1 LGSIIILGMFEK
13 TLLATSNQ
21 SLCAKFGEL
30 ENLEGHLS
38 VAPSFR
44 IALAEIR
51 NSAYNL
57 ILIDSALDGGDGL
70 SLGPVIQSRQPAC
83 KVILLSH
90 HQKWAISDASAQL
103 GFHGVIDIS
112 LSGEEILKK
121 AFEAQKRE
129 SKLEN
134 SVLKNLSLREREILT
149 CLASGLQ
156 NSEIAD
162 LHRISSATI
171 KSHLTSIY
179 RKLGVRNRVEA
190 TALLHR

>member
-1 LGSIIILGMFEK
+1 MFEK
-13 TLLATSNQ
+13 LLLATSDQ
-21 SLCAKFGEL
+21 SLISKLHDVEVKGNPLAL
-30 ENLEGHLS
+30 
-38 VAPSFR
+38 APTFR

-70 SLGPVIQSRQPAC
+70 SLGPVIQGRQPAC
-83 KVILLSH
+83 KTILLAH
-90 HQKWAISDASAQL
+90 HNKWAIHDASTKL

-112 LSGEEILKK
+112 LSGEEILKR
-121 AFEAQKRE
+121 AHEAQKRE
-129 SKLEN
+129 SILEN